1 MLLQLKLTYVVY
13 RICSF
18 HENTSIFKKVKR
30 IVQLITKL
38 AMLRSDDKLPLFLI
52 HNNMHCH
59 LPKNIS
65 FVAKTV
71 VGGLLLCLLFR
82 KLKTIVVPTTG
93 GHE

>member
-18 HENTSIFKKVKR
+18 HENTFKKVKR
-30 IVQLITKL
+30 IEQLITKL

>member
-1 MLLQLKLTYVVY
+1 
-13 RICSF
+13 
-18 HENTSIFKKVKR
+18 
-30 IVQLITKL
+30 
-38 AMLRSDDKLPLFLI
+38 MLRSDDKLPLFLI